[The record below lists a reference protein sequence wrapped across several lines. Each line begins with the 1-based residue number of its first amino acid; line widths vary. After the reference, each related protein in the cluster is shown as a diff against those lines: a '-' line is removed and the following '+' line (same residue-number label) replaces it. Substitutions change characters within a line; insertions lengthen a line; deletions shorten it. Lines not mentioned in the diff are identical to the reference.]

1 MIKDT
6 PPLTGTVK
14 ETVQHVLIQFYHKL
28 VKTTGVKI
36 NHFSLVPNHSSAYAI
51 LLFTSV
57 LTIIY
62 LFI

>member
-1 MIKDT
+1 M
-6 PPLTGTVK
+6 TGTVK
-14 ETVQHVLIQFYHKL
+14 ATVRHVLIQFYHKL
-28 VKTTGVKI
+28 VKTTGVRI
-36 NHFSLVPNHSSAYAI
+36 NHLSLVPNHSSAYAL